1 MLVLGDRTPKVDR
14 AFALH
19 REFLALRA
27 SLAEAE
33 AGGLS
38 DWETTFLERTRRA
51 IIVALRHQAIA
62 VRERWSESRGSL
74 GLDQASPH
82 FDLEHALQLSTAA
95 MQLHADRDPDAP
107 RTAKVMEF
115 IRQSGA
121 QAGVAQPEP
130 GTTPLR
136 QTETPRPQERP
147 PVRVASETPA
157 AAALPWIPA
166 ASAMP
171 STVDPADAPLD
182 RTVPDDVPE
191 SIAATEVVRTGPAG
205 KRGTRA
211 ARLLPVLTAAGF
223 VVLVGAASLVLRVKT
238 TPAPDTPADKG
249 RPGNIA
255 IGAPAP
261 AKTQEP
267 ARVTTVL
274 FQSEPTGARV
284 TVDGEFRGTTPLSLD
299 GKPGDVLTIVVQKDK
314 RIWRGVLTVGS
325 EGKQAVTVRLQQP
338 KIAQTPRAQPTKAS
352 SSGHKRFDIIMRD
365 GIDLYNK
372 GWFGPAVGRFREAVS
387 LDPRSPEA
395 NLWLARALIRSDR
408 PAEARPVLEKVIE
421 LARTGPQADEA
432 AVLLSKL

>member
-121 QAGVAQPEP
+121 QAGVAQPEM
-130 GTTPLR
+130 
-136 QTETPRPQERP
+136 PRPQERP
-147 PVRVASETPA
+147 PVRVTSETPA
-157 AAALPWIPA
+157 ALPSIPA

-171 STVDPADAPLD
+171 STVNPADALLD
-182 RTVPDDVPE
+182 RTVPDDAPE
-191 SIAATEVVRTGPAG
+191 PIAATEVVRTGPAG

-238 TPAPDTPADKG
+238 TPAPDAPADKG

-284 TVDGEFRGTTPLSLD
+284 TVDGEFRGTTPLSLE

-325 EGKQAVTVRLQQP
+325 EGKQAVTVRLQPP

-352 SSGHKRFDIIMRD
+352 SSGHKRFDIVMRD
-365 GIDLYNK
+365 GIELYNK

-408 PAEARPVLEKVIE
+408 QTEARPVLEKVIE

-432 AVLLSKL
+432 AVLLGKL

>member
-1 MLVLGDRTPKVDR
+1 VLVLGDRTPKVDR

-121 QAGVAQPEP
+121 QAGVAQPEM
-130 GTTPLR
+130 
-136 QTETPRPQERP
+136 PRPQERP
-147 PVRVASETPA
+147 PVRVTSETPA
-157 AAALPWIPA
+157 ALPSIPA

-171 STVDPADAPLD
+171 STVNPADALLD
-182 RTVPDDVPE
+182 RTVPDDAPE
-191 SIAATEVVRTGPAG
+191 PIAATEVVRTGPAG

-238 TPAPDTPADKG
+238 TPAPDAPADKG

-284 TVDGEFRGTTPLSLD
+284 TVDGEFRGTTPLSLE

-325 EGKQAVTVRLQQP
+325 EGKQAVTVRLQPP

-352 SSGHKRFDIIMRD
+352 SSGHKRFDIVMRD
-365 GIDLYNK
+365 GIELYNK

-408 PAEARPVLEKVIE
+408 QAEARPVLEKVIE

-432 AVLLSKL
+432 AVLLGKL